1 MRAFVRLLFASF
13 VLIVIGI
20 VAGPRAFA
28 AGTTSLTG
36 ASASSITAAAGQP
49 KAVAITTIPPG
60 TVITIANWRQYQQ
73 FMPDGMITLFEG
85 RSSWKMPDDLAM
97 PVGPTVIHPL
107 PAGYLAATKQYS
119 PTTKLVELPEGG
131 LTISGYQGGIPFPNP
146 TEPHRGWKILADF
159 WYRYIPHIV
168 VNTPANPGFTCTLDG
183 FANVNCVK
191 GVWVARQLSYNTDPG
206 TPSSFPGAEG
216 KYYTTWF
223 MIEEPE
229 QLRYSTTLT
238 MEYTELTKP

>member
-85 RSSWKMPDDLAM
+85 RSSWKMPDDLVM

-107 PAGYLAATKQYS
+107 PGGYSHATK
-119 PTTKLVELPEGG
+119 T
-131 LTISGYQGGIPFPNP
+131 
-146 TEPHRGWKILADF
+146 
-159 WYRYIPHIV
+159 
-168 VNTPANPGFTCTLDG
+168 
-183 FANVNCVK
+183 
-191 GVWVARQLSYNTDPG
+191 
-206 TPSSFPGAEG
+206 
-216 KYYTTWF
+216 
-223 MIEEPE
+223 
-229 QLRYSTTLT
+229 
-238 MEYTELTKP
+238 